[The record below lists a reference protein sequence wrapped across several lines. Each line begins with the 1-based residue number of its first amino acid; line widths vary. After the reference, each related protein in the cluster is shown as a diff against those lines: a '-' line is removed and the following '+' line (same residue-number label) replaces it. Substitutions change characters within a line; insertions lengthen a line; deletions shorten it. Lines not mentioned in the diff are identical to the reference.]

1 MTVAE
6 RCTYRPLSRGRNLFV
21 KNGLRSLISIVAF
34 NTELHKKGVIMKMLS
49 VLSLLLIIL
58 FIAGCAVEEEERS
71 PLEGAWN
78 LVYSEWPGHNMT
90 FPDQITGSS
99 IKFFCNEHFVFAG
112 RLHVDDVPMN
122 YLGGGRY
129 TLEGNRYS
137 EMFDYHRSEDVVG
150 TTTHILVEFRGDTL
164 IQRWPANENWELAEL
179 HHMQKYV
186 RMN

>member
-1 MTVAE
+1 MGV
-6 RCTYRPLSRGRNLFV
+6 LMKNIVLFFV
-21 KNGLRSLISIVAF
+21 
-34 NTELHKKGVIMKMLS
+34 
-49 VLSLLLIIL
+49 L
-58 FIAGCAVEEEERS
+58 FIALLIGSCAAEEERP

-99 IKFFCNEHFVFAG
+99 IKFFCKEHFAFAG
-112 RLHVDDVPMN
+112 RLFVDDVPMN

-137 EMFDYHRSEDVVG
+137 EMFDYHRSEDVIG
-150 TTTHILVEFRGDTL
+150 TTTRILLEIRGDTL
-164 IQRWPANENWELAEL
+164 IQRWPANNDWELDEM

-186 RMN
+186 RM

>member
-1 MTVAE
+1 M
-6 RCTYRPLSRGRNLFV
+6 
-21 KNGLRSLISIVAF
+21 KIS
-34 NTELHKKGVIMKMLS
+34 S
-49 VLSLLLIIL
+49 VLSSLLVVLL
-58 FIAGCAVEEEERS
+58 FAGCAVEEEERP

-99 IKFFCNEHFVFAG
+99 IKFFCEEHFAFAG

-137 EMFDYHRSEDVVG
+137 EMFDYHRSEEVIG
-150 TTTHILVEFRGDTL
+150 TTTRILVEFRGDTL
-164 IQRWPANENWELAEL
+164 IQRWPVNENWELDDL

-186 RMN
+186 RME

>member
-1 MTVAE
+1 MTVAG
-6 RCTYRPLSRGRNLFV
+6 RSTYRPQPIAGNLFV
-21 KNGLRSLISIVAF
+21 KNGLRSQTNVAAL
-34 NTELHKKGVIMKMLS
+34 TTKLHKKEVIMKISS
-49 VLSLLLIIL
+49 VISSLLIIL
-58 FIAGCAVEEEERS
+58 LFAGCAVEEEERS

-78 LVYSEWPGHNMT
+78 LVYSEWPGHSMT

-99 IKFFCNEHFVFAG
+99 IKFFCKEHFAFAG

-137 EMFDYHRSEDVVG
+137 EMFDYHRSEDVIG
-150 TTTHILVEFRGDTL
+150 TTTRILVELRGDTL
-164 IQRWPANENWELAEL
+164 IQRWPVNDNWELEDP

-186 RMN
+186 RMQ

>member
-1 MTVAE
+1 M
-6 RCTYRPLSRGRNLFV
+6 
-21 KNGLRSLISIVAF
+21 KISS
-34 NTELHKKGVIMKMLS
+34 VIS
-49 VLSLLLIIL
+49 SLLIIL
-58 FIAGCAVEEEERS
+58 LFAGCAVEEEERS

-99 IKFFCNEHFVFAG
+99 IKFFSKEHFAFAG

-137 EMFDYHRSEDVVG
+137 EMFDYHRSEDVIG
-150 TTTHILVEFRGDTL
+150 TTTRILVEFRGDTL
-164 IQRWPANENWELAEL
+164 IQRWPANENWELDDL

-186 RMN
+186 RMP